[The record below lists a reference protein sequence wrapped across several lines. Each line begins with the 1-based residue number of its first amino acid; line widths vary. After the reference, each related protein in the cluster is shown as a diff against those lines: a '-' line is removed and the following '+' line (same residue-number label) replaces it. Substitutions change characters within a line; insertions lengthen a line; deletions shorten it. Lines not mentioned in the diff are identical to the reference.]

1 MTAPVPVPAAS
12 GASAVPELRAGG
24 TDLTERRRSG
34 VSSGPV
40 VDIERHPDLYRVD
53 WRADG
58 GVTIGALTTIARLA
72 EDPRLGAAY
81 PGLAAAAGGLA
92 TPQIRRVGTLGGNL
106 LQRTRCWYYRHP
118 STSCLKKGGTECPAR
133 TGNHL
138 YGVLFD
144 LGPCVAPHPS
154 TLGAALLAYDA
165 VVSTDARE
173 AVAVADVFGD
183 GSDGTRDHR
192 LAPGEL
198 LTAVRLPAPA
208 AGERAAYFRA
218 ISRTYAEWPLAEA
231 VCRLVMARGP
241 DGGDAGDA
249 GDAEGDGPGG
259 VVTFAAV
266 AVGGVAPVP
275 LRLPAVEQALLG
287 QPLTP
292 ATVAAA
298 SALAA
303 DGADP
308 LPMTGYKAALL
319 VGTVAETLERAAAS

>member
-1 MTAPVPVPAAS
+1 MTVPETPPVPSVA
-12 GASAVPELRAGG
+12 PELRAGG

-40 VDIERHPDLYRVD
+40 ADIERRPDLYRVE

-106 LQRTRCWYYRHP
+106 LQHTRCWYYRHP
-118 STSCLKKGGTECPAR
+118 AASCLKKGGTACPAR

-165 VVSTDARE
+165 VVTTDARD
-173 AVAVADVFGD
+173 AAPVADVFGD
-183 GSDGTRDHR
+183 GSDGTRDHQ

-218 ISRTYAEWPLAEA
+218 ISRAYAEWPLAEA
-231 VCRLVMARGP
+231 VCRLVLSGSG
-241 DGGDAGDA
+241 DGGD
-249 GDAEGDGPGG
+249 GDGGG
-259 VVTFAAV
+259 HSGSAVITLAAV

-275 LRLPAVEQALLG
+275 LRLPAVERALVG
-287 QPLTP
+287 RPLSP
-292 ATVAAA
+292 ATLAAA

-303 DGADP
+303 DGASA

-319 VGTVAETLERAAAS
+319 VGTVRETLERAAGRAAP